1 MGKKIVIDSED
12 AVVKKVEKVSNKN
25 EVVVDDSTKNWI
37 IYMIGYAIVLVI
49 VSLLFKSLYIDLS
62 NFGIYAL
69 LAAIII
75 YILNR
80 TIKPILNIL
89 TLPITIMSMGLLY
102 PISNVIILY
111 ITDLL
116 LGKHFQI
123 SGFIAP
129 FIIVIF
135 ISILN
140 IFMEGLFI
148 KPIIN
153 KGTDKKWTVY

>member
-80 TIKPILNIL
+80 TIRPILNIL

-153 KGTDKKWTVY
+153 KGTDKK

>member
-153 KGTDKKWTVY
+153 KGTDKK